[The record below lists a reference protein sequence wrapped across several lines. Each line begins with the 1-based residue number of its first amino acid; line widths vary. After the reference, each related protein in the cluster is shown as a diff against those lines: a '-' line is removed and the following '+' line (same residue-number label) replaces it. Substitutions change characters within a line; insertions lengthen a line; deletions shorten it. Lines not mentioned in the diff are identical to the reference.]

1 MTHADLHTMTG
12 AYAVHALPVEEREEF
27 ERHLA
32 ACDACAQEVRE
43 LTATAERLG
52 LAETV
57 TPPPEMR
64 ERVLRKI
71 ATVRQEPPRVA
82 AGRRRA
88 ARRGR
93 WTRSLPNLALAAALA
108 AAASLGGVAVWQH
121 QVAQDARQQAQQTRQ
136 RAAELARVLAAP
148 DAKVHRGQLPGGGS
162 GSVVVSQSTNRAAF
176 LASGLP
182 AAPGGKTYQLWYAD
196 GGTMRPAGLLH
207 GGGDG
212 TTMLMDGKLDG
223 ATAMGVTVEP
233 DGGSPQPTSDPL
245 LLIPFDGG
253 ARA

>member
-12 AYAVHALPVEEREEF
+12 AYAVHALPVGEREDF

-32 ACDACAQEVRE
+32 VCDACAQEVRE

-64 ERVLRKI
+64 ERVLRQI
-71 ATVRQEPPRVA
+71 ATVRQEPPRVSP
-82 AGRRRA
+82 GHPVRSG
-88 ARRGR
+88 GR
-93 WTRSLPNLALAAALA
+93 WARSLPKLAPAAALA

-121 QVAQDARQQAQQTRQ
+121 EVAQDAQQQAQQSQQ

-148 DAKVHRGQLPGGGS
+148 DAKVHSGRLPDGGA
-162 GSVVVSQSTNRAAF
+162 GSVVVSQRANQAAF
-176 LASGLP
+176 VASGMP
-182 AAPGGKTYQLWYAD
+182 AAPDGKTYELWYAD
-196 GGTMRPAGLLH
+196 GGTMRPAGLTD
-207 GGGDG
+207 GGGEG
-212 TTMLMDGKLDG
+212 TTVLMDGKVDG

-233 DGGSPQPTSDPL
+233 DGGSPQPTSDPV
-245 LLIPFDGG
+245 LLIPFGGGG
-253 ARA
+253 ASA